1 MSYLYLYVYLYS
13 YINLILN
20 AVNKVFFQASPTDDS
35 SGTPTLRPPTWK
47 FEFLIHHFENIKMSS
62 TQQHTVVSEKSAFR
76 STSENVKSVESEGAL
91 MEAEIARRQNGQG
104 LCITPPPK
112 AVPQGL
118 QSDSLGDQ
126 KASRHVCPHQKGPEK
141 RASENMK
148 LSEG

>member
-1 MSYLYLYVYLYS
+1 
-13 YINLILN
+13 
-20 AVNKVFFQASPTDDS
+20 
-35 SGTPTLRPPTWK
+35 
-47 FEFLIHHFENIKMSS
+47 
-62 TQQHTVVSEKSAFR
+62 
-76 STSENVKSVESEGAL
+76 

-141 RASENMK
+141 SI
-148 LSEG
+148 